1 VMPRGRVGVWACGR
15 RNKPPNEREW
25 RIPIE
30 PTWWL
35 HIPTSPRRHAHTSP
49 IFASTR
55 DPAGDQSGEQAIN
68 SGSDAG
74 RHGRRQVPFLILEFL
89 CFFDVLRGWN
99 RLGIPFLAN
108 IPFVVR

>member
-15 RNKPPNEREW
+15 VGVG
-25 RIPIE
+25 
-30 PTWWL
+30 
-35 HIPTSPRRHAHTSP
+35 TSLRMNASGEFRSSQLGGSASLRPHADTPP
-49 IFASTR
+49 IFPSTR
-55 DPAGDQSGEQAIN
+55 DAAGDQSDEQAIN